1 MCDFYRKK
9 SLTFLSCKYLG
20 NLLSILS
27 LNASTIWVRIPLGVK
42 VKGASPVIPRPGKT
56 QVSKQAPK
64 AKAKAKA
71 KAQNDKMKDWHV
83 FRGNGW
89 FYMLG
94 CRRGWVGCFFNG
106 VFVWWKMGINHIT
119 VYLSMVCTVPCV
131 FSHRFWGEVL
141 KVAGGNFGVGGSRHV
156 WCRYQQLLISSFLWR

>member
-1 MCDFYRKK
+1 MNHGGLVQMIFQIAKCAIFTKK
-9 SLTFLSCKYLG
+9 NLSPDLICKNLG

-83 FRGNGW
+83 FPGGWLVLNVGVVGEDELDEFWCFCLMEHGNQS
-89 FYMLG
+89 YS
-94 CRRGWVGCFFNG
+94 
-106 VFVWWKMGINHIT
+106 T
-119 VYLSMVCTVPCV
+119 YL
-131 FSHRFWGEVL
+131 
-141 KVAGGNFGVGGSRHV
+141 
-156 WCRYQQLLISSFLWR
+156 